1 MHFVMLDFSG
11 ITLTKL
17 TEKEVGTIATFEI
30 GPLPKGYG
38 NTLGNAMRRI
48 MLSSLEGSA
57 ITSVRI
63 NNLTHEYT
71 TIPGVKQNVLD
82 IVLRLKNIRIKIDG
96 KETSAVLTLSKKG
109 KGVIKAKDLVAGKG
123 VEIVNKDYVIAEI
136 TDDSTTLSFE
146 AIVEKGVGYKRADES
161 LRDEI
166 GRIPVDTLFSPVR
179 LVEFTVL
186 PTRKGSQADLDK
198 VVMSIT
204 TDGTVTPED
213 AISQAGGILR
223 SFFGQAAVVF
233 GSETEEAP
241 KVETSAMTNWKVSE
255 LGLDAKAVA
264 KLEAAKVETLSEVAA
279 QPKTFYSKDLKF
291 TAKQVKELSVLLEQY
306 NLGFAKNAKKSKKA

>member
-1 MHFVMLDFSG
+1 MLDFSG
-11 ITLTKL
+11 TTLTKVS
-17 TEKEVGTIATFEI
+17 EKELGSIATFEI

-38 NTLGNAMRRI
+38 NTLGNAMRRV
-48 MLSSLEGSA
+48 MLSSLEGAA

-82 IVLRLKNIRIKIDG
+82 IVLRLKNVRIKVEG
-96 KETSAVLTLSKKG
+96 KESSSVITLNKKG
-109 KGVIKAKDLVAGKG
+109 KGVIKAKDLVVAKG
-123 VEIVNKDYVIAEI
+123 VSIVNGDYVIAEV
-136 TDDSTTLSFE
+136 TDDSTSLSLE

-186 PTRKGSQADLDK
+186 TTRKGAQADLDK
-198 VVMSIT
+198 IVMSVT

-213 AISQAGGILR
+213 AISQTGSILR

-233 GSETEEAP
+233 GSEMNEEPIVEAGTEM
-241 KVETSAMTNWKVSE
+241 TSWKVSE
-255 LGLDAKAVA
+255 LGVDAQTVA
-264 KLEAAKVETLSEVAA
+264 KLETAKIETLSEVAA
-279 QPKTFYSKDLKF
+279 QAKTFYSKDLMM

>member
-1 MHFVMLDFSG
+1 MIDFSG
-11 ITLTKL
+11 ITLAKVS
-17 TEKEVGTIATFEI
+17 EKEIGAVASFEI

-38 NTLGNAMRRI
+38 NTLGNAMRRV
-48 MLSSLEGSA
+48 MLSSLEGAA

-82 IVLRLKNIRIKIDG
+82 IVLRLKNVRVKMEG
-96 KETSAVLTLSKKG
+96 KESSTVLTLNKKG
-109 KGVIKAKDLVAGKG
+109 KGVIKAKDLTTSKG
-123 VEIVNKDYVIAEI
+123 VEIVNGEYVIAEI
-136 TDDSTTLSFE
+136 TDDSTSLNFE

-166 GRIPVDTLFSPVR
+166 GRIPVDTIFSPVR

-204 TDGTVTPED
+204 TDGTVSPED
-213 AISQAGGILR
+213 AIAQAGGILR
-223 SFFGQAAVVF
+223 SFFGQTAVVF
-233 GSETEEAP
+233 GSEMNDTP
-241 KVETSAMTNWKVSE
+241 TSE
-255 LGLDAKAVA
+255 LTKMSDWTVAELGIDAKTVA
-264 KLEAAKVETLSEVAA
+264 KLDAAKISTLSDVAA
-279 QPKTFYSKDLKF
+279 QPKTFYSKDLKL
-291 TAKQVKELSVLLEQY
+291 TAKQVKELSELLDQY

>member
-1 MHFVMLDFSG
+1 MLDFSG
-11 ITLTKL
+11 TTLTKVS
-17 TEKEVGTIATFEI
+17 EKELGSIATFEI

-38 NTLGNAMRRI
+38 NTLGNAMRRV
-48 MLSSLEGSA
+48 MLSSLEGAA

-82 IVLRLKNIRIKIDG
+82 IVLRLKNVRIKVEG
-96 KETSAVLTLSKKG
+96 KESSSVITLNKKG
-109 KGVIKAKDLVAGKG
+109 KGVIKAKDLVVAKG
-123 VEIVNKDYVIAEI
+123 VSIVNGDYVIAEV
-136 TDDSTTLSFE
+136 TDDSTSLSLE

-186 PTRKGSQADLDK
+186 TTRKGAQADLDK
-198 VVMSIT
+198 IVMSVT

-213 AISQAGGILR
+213 AISQTGSILR

-233 GSETEEAP
+233 GSEMNEETIVEAGTEM
-241 KVETSAMTNWKVSE
+241 TSWKVSE
-255 LGLDAKAVA
+255 LGVDAQTVA
-264 KLEAAKVETLSEVAA
+264 KLETAKIETLSEVAA
-279 QPKTFYSKDLKF
+279 QAKTFYSKDLKM

>member
-1 MHFVMLDFSG
+1 MVDFSG
-11 ITLTKL
+11 ITLTKVS
-17 TEKEVGTIATFEI
+17 EKEAGAVASFEI

-38 NTLGNAMRRI
+38 NTLGNAMRRV
-48 MLSSLEGSA
+48 MLSSLEGAA

-82 IVLRLKNIRIKIDG
+82 IVLRLKNVRVKMTG
-96 KETSAVLTLSKKG
+96 SETSTVLTLTKKG
-109 KGVIKAKDLVAGKG
+109 KGVITAKDLSVAKD
-123 VEIVNKDYVIAEI
+123 VEIINGDYVIAEI
-136 TDDSTTLSFE
+136 TDASTSLNLE

-166 GRIPVDTLFSPVR
+166 GRIPVDTIFSPVR

-186 PTRKGSQADLDK
+186 PARKGSQADLDK
-198 VVMSIT
+198 VMMTVT
-204 TDGTVTPED
+204 TDGTVTPEG
-213 AISQAGGILR
+213 AIAQAGGILR

-233 GSETEEAP
+233 GSEMNEAP
-241 KVETSAMTNWKVSE
+241 KTESSDMTNWKVAE
-255 LGLDAKAVA
+255 LGLDPKAVA
-264 KLEAAKVETLSEVAA
+264 KLEAAKVETLAEVSA
-279 QPKTFYSKDLKF
+279 QPKTFYSKDLKL
-291 TAKQVKELSVLLEQY
+291 TAKQVKELSELLEQY